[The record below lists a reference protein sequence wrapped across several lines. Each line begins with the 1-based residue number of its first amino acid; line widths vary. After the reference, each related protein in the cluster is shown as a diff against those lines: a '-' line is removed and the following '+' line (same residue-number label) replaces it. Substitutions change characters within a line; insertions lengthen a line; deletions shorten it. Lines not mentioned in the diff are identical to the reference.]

1 MATEL
6 TAVVVTMLFTIATS
20 VPIGLYMAR
29 VFSGQRTSLDAVF
42 LPIERLVLKVTGVDA
57 ALQPELEGILA
68 LASHLERRDVAG
80 VLCAVVTAAR
90 VAAQP

>member
-42 LPIERLVLKVTGVDA
+42 LPIESLVLNVSGVDA
-57 ALQPELEGILA
+57 SAQPELEGILA
-68 LASHLERRDVAG
+68 LAAHLERRDVAG
-80 VLCAVVTAAR
+80 VLCAVVAAAR